1 MASIDVIADSG
12 HMAGEGTN
20 VDVSSQLTFSMAK
33 ISLKDDQVL
42 PSSVRR
48 VACMISWEFR
58 YKVCHREDI
67 SAHVL

>member
-48 VACMISWEFR
+48 V
-58 YKVCHREDI
+58 
-67 SAHVL
+67 